1 MLALLLIPLALA
13 GRADKLVELQAAGA
27 HAEVIETVA
36 KWEKGGAL
44 GEEAAAIL
52 ALRDRSALA
61 LAEQVNTIEAYA
73 AFRQAYP
80 RSTLVPE
87 ALAKEGDLA
96 FAAAQADGSSEGMR
110 AFLATYPGSE
120 HKARAEAMEDAFA
133 FQEAVEAGTPDAI
146 AAFMSAHP
154 NSPYSANAW
163 ESLAARTP
171 GIHVRLADGLPR
183 KLDPVPVVDGR
194 IAFPKYAVVVPARPI
209 VATNLPGTARGG
221 TSEWWGLYA
230 VDADGTVGA
239 VPPVGR
245 MFEAAVGA
253 APPLLLELTPLPGV
267 HAARVAAPPEPLVIP
282 GSCTGKARFAY
293 VLTSEGTRTA
303 FPFSVDCRA
312 AVPED
317 AATPGFLTAFAVAE
331 GGDAL
336 AAEGLWHKAAELP
349 AGGALVA
356 WMGTLAEDPLLTFIK
371 RRPSASDVLVWD
383 GTVTTWW
390 HDTPDGPQAL
400 ATREGLWLVDGSRL
414 WTWVKREEPWEAAA
428 GDGCKAA
435 RGTRATGTLVDVL
448 GGTRVDI
455 AFTGPRGGAV
465 TPRQAAGGA
474 VTLLEESTSDGCP
487 KPIPPTPSTTRLPG
501 DRMTALAPPWA
512 APLTE
517 GKPGHSV
524 VSEGPWRV
532 FTGFQK
538 ADPMALLAPAPEAPA
553 QGAAGAPVQEAPA
566 APAEAP
572 TAPGG

>member
-27 HAEVIETVA
+27 HAEVIDTVA
-36 KWEKGGAL
+36 RWEKGGSL
-44 GEEAAAIL
+44 GDEAAAIL

-61 LAEQVNTIEAYA
+61 LAEQSNTVEAYA

-87 ALAKEGDLA
+87 ALAKEGGLA
-96 FAAAQADGSSEGMR
+96 FAAAQADGSSAGMR
-110 AFLATYPGSE
+110 TFLATYPGSE
-120 HKARAEAMEDAFA
+120 HRARAESLEDAFA

-163 ESLAARTP
+163 ESLAARSP

-183 KLDPVPVVDGR
+183 KLEPVPVVDGK

-209 VATNLPGTARGG
+209 VATNLPGTGRGG

-245 MFEAAVGA
+245 MFEDMVGA
-253 APPLLLELTPLPGV
+253 APPLLLELTPLPGA
-267 HAARVAAPPEPLVIP
+267 HAARVAAPPEPLVLP
-282 GSCTGKARFAY
+282 GACTGKARFAY
-293 VLTSEGTRTA
+293 VLTSEGARTA
-303 FPFSVDCRA
+303 FPFTVDCRA
-312 AVPED
+312 AVPDD
-317 AATPGFLTAFAVAE
+317 AASPAFLTAFAVAE

-336 AAEGLWHKAAELP
+336 AAEGLWYKAAELP

-356 WMGTLAEDPLLTFIK
+356 WMATLADDPVATFIQ

-383 GTVTTWW
+383 GAVTTWW
-390 HDTPDGPQAL
+390 HETPEGPQAL
-400 ATREGLWLVDGSRL
+400 ATRDGLWMVDGPRL
-414 WTWVKREEPWEAAA
+414 WAWVKREEPWEAPA
-428 GDGCKAA
+428 GGGCKAA
-435 RGTRATGTLVDVL
+435 AGTRTAGTLLDVL

-455 AFTGPRGGAV
+455 PFVGPRGGAV

-474 VTLLEESTSDGCP
+474 VTLLEESTGDGCP
-487 KPIPPTPSTTRLPG
+487 KPLPPTPSTARLPG
-501 DRMTALAPPWA
+501 DRMTALAPAWA
-512 APLTE
+512 APLTD

-524 VSEGPWRV
+524 VTEGPWRV
-532 FTGFQK
+532 FTAFQK
-538 ADPMALLAPAPEAPA
+538 VDPATLAAPAPAGPPEA
-553 QGAAGAPVQEAPA
+553 APTPDVPA
-566 APAEAP
+566 APIEAP
-572 TAPGG
+572 VAPGG